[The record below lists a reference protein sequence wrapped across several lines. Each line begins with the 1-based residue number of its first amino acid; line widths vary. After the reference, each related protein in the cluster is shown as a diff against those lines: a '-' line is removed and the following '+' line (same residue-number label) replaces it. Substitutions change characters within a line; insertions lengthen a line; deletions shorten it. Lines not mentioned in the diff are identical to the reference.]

1 MLSKR
6 FEPIKTAALGSMRAA
21 GFFLLLTFGCGG
33 VVFPL
38 FGQTAAVGTPAPEVQ
53 STNTSYVL
61 IPNDLIKVVVYREPD
76 LTAETRVD
84 QDGTVTLHLIGPVKL
99 GGKPISEVN
108 QMIKELYEKDYLKS
122 AGVTVTL
129 VQSARTNAVAAKKI
143 ERITVSGQVK
153 KPGVVELP
161 EGQQKISLVEAI
173 GLAGDFTNLANQE
186 KVTVKRMVGGQEK
199 VFTENVQSMMR
210 DINAKPFLILPG
222 DVIVVKQTLF

>member
-1 MLSKR
+1 MLGKR
-6 FEPIKTAALGSMRAA
+6 LEPFKTAALGRMRTAA
-21 GFFLLLTFGCGG
+21 FFVLLAFGCGG
-33 VVFPL
+33 VAFPL
-38 FGQTAAVGTPAPEVQ
+38 FGQTTEVGKSAPEAQ

-61 IPNDLIKVVVYREPD
+61 IPNDLIRVVVYREPD

-99 GGKPISEVN
+99 GGKPISEAN
-108 QMIKELYEKDYLKS
+108 QKIKELYEKDFLRS
-122 AGVTVTL
+122 AGVSVTL
-129 VQSARTNAVAAKKI
+129 VQSARTNAVVAAKKD
-143 ERITVSGQVK
+143 RITVSGQVK

-161 EGQQKISLVEAI
+161 EGQKVSLVEAI

-199 VFTENVQSMMR
+199 VFTENVQAMMR
-210 DINAKPFLILPG
+210 DINAKPFLIIPG